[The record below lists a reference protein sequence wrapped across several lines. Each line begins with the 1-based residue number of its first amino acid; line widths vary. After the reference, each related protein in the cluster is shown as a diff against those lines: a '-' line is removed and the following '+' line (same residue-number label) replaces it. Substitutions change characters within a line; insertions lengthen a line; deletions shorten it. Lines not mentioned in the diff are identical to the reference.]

1 MTLNSAILLLTGV
14 SIATYFTRAGM
25 ILTLA
30 DRSIPEPIMRA
41 LRYVGPAVLAALV
54 VTLVADP
61 DQVNYGVELAEVA
74 GLAAA
79 VATAFKTRNLILTL
93 TLGLIVFWVVRAL
106 T

>member
-1 MTLNSAILLLTGV
+1 MTLISAILLLAGV

-41 LRYVGPAVLAALV
+41 LRHVGPAVLAALV

-61 DQVNYGVELAEVA
+61 EQVNYGVELPEVA
-74 GLAAA
+74 GILAA
-79 VATAFKTRNLILTL
+79 VTTAFRTKNLIPTL
-93 TLGLIVFWVVRAL
+93 ALGLIVFWVVRAL